1 MVMSV
6 WGEYDKA
13 APVLQ
18 EASVMAENRVEKQS
32 LGFRF
37 LRQEWDCRSKTWGAT
52 ATAATS
58 ARHTKGSPLTEH
70 QDITQSTIHLHRLCP
85 GELGEGSRRHA
96 AMMPSHMHSLVNGL
110 LMLT

>member
-6 WGEYDKA
+6 WDEYDKA

-37 LRQEWDCRSKTWGAT
+37 LRQERDCCSRTWGAT

-58 ARHTKGSPLTEH
+58 ARHTKGSPLT
-70 QDITQSTIHLHRLCP
+70 DIRTLR
-85 GELGEGSRRHA
+85 
-96 AMMPSHMHSLVNGL
+96 SLLSICIGFARENWARGAED
-110 LMLT
+110 TRP